1 MIVKF
6 KFPKYFS
13 KQVYNG
19 IQKSKKITGTYEI
32 HSNVLY
38 AYVGSSSGDV
48 EEIEKIFDR
57 LVLNYKIV

>member
-19 IQKSKKITGTYEI
+19 VQKSKKITGMYEI

-38 AYVGSSSGDV
+38 AYAGDV

>member
-6 KFPKYFS
+6 KFPRYFS

-19 IQKSKKITGTYEI
+19 IQKSKRITGTYEI

-38 AYVGSSSGDV
+38 AYVGDV
-48 EEIEKIFDR
+48 EEIEKIFKR

>member
-19 IQKSKKITGTYEI
+19 IQKSKKITSTYEI

-38 AYVGSSSGDV
+38 AYVGDV

>member
-13 KQVYNG
+13 KQVYQG
-19 IQKSKKITGTYEI
+19 LQKSKRIKGQYEI
-32 HSNVLY
+32 HSNILY
-38 AYVGSSSGDV
+38 AYSNDV
-48 EEIEKIFDR
+48 EEVGKVFDR

>member
-38 AYVGSSSGDV
+38 AYTGDV

>member
-19 IQKSKKITGTYEI
+19 IQKSKRITGTYEI

-38 AYVGSSSGDV
+38 TYAGDV

>member
-6 KFPKYFS
+6 KFPKYFG

-19 IQKSKKITGTYEI
+19 IQKSKRITGTYEI

-38 AYVGSSSGDV
+38 AYAGDV